1 MKGVFGVAPPRPITR
16 DLLLSAFAGESMA
29 HMRYLIFADVAEK
42 EGFPNVARL
51 FRAIAFA
58 EYVHARNHYNVL
70 RDLNTD
76 MHVFAGTPVGPG
88 NTSKNL
94 ELAIRGEVYEITE
107 MYPAYIEVA
116 KFQGEKGAEQ
126 SFTWAYRAE
135 QIHAELY
142 KEAKKYVDEGKDWPL
157 KGKVWICPVCG
168 HTYVGDEPP
177 EKCPVC
183 GVPKD
188 RYVGF

>member
-1 MKGVFGVAPPRPITR
+1 
-16 DLLLSAFAGESMA
+16 
-29 HMRYLIFADVAEK
+29 
-42 EGFPNVARL
+42 
-51 FRAIAFA
+51 
-58 EYVHARNHYNVL
+58 
-70 RDLNTD
+70 
-76 MHVFAGTPVGPG
+76 
-88 NTSKNL
+88 
-94 ELAIRGEVYEITE
+94 

-116 KFQGEKGAEQ
+116 KFQGEKEAEQ

-157 KGKVWICPVCG
+157 KGKVWICSVCG

-177 EKCPVC
+177 GKCPVF
-183 GVPKD
+183 GVPQD